1 MGGSAAGR
9 GDRRSSNKAGASA
22 GRGLFASAPRA
33 ARRPRRPPPSMQCF
47 PSLVLALSSLLG
59 ALALL
64 QLSLYL
70 RVPSRYGKHEE
81 RLCRPRGRLPARCA
95 WFLQELPSF
104 LVPALLLALR
114 SPPRLE
120 PLGCR
125 LLCCLFCWH
134 YFYRTFIYPFFT
146 RGRPFPL
153 QLLFFGTLFCIYNG
167 FLQGYYLIYCAE
179 YPNDWCTD
187 IRFTSGL
194 LLFLL
199 GMGINIHSDLL
210 LRQLR
215 KPGEV
220 TYKIP
225 QGGLFTYISGAN
237 YFGEIVEWFGFAI
250 ATWSLPA
257 FAFAF
262 FTLCCIGPRA
272 YHHHR
277 YYLKTFTDYPKSRKA
292 LIPFVF

>member
-9 GDRRSSNKAGASA
+9 GDRRRANKAGAGA
-22 GRGLFASAPRA
+22 VRGLFASVPRA
-33 ARRPRRPPPSMQCF
+33 ARRPHPPPSMQCF

-134 YFYRTFIYPFFT
+134 YFYRYRRRAGLPRLPPPPPPARGAARSRPATGPPRLRNAAASPREKGDEPRESRGSGRR
-146 RGRPFPL
+146 RGR
-153 QLLFFGTLFCIYNG
+153 
-167 FLQGYYLIYCAE
+167 
-179 YPNDWCTD
+179 W
-187 IRFTSGL
+187 
-194 LLFLL
+194 
-199 GMGINIHSDLL
+199 
-210 LRQLR
+210 
-215 KPGEV
+215 
-220 TYKIP
+220 
-225 QGGLFTYISGAN
+225 GGRAGA
-237 YFGEIVEWFGFAI
+237 GSLA
-250 ATWSLPA
+250 ASLP
-257 FAFAF
+257 
-262 FTLCCIGPRA
+262 
-272 YHHHR
+272 
-277 YYLKTFTDYPKSRKA
+277 S
-292 LIPFVF
+292 V

>member
-1 MGGSAAGR
+1 MGSPAFQLAGIAGMFVTWFGAQLLFLR
-9 GDRRSSNKAGASA
+9 LCWSMFHCADLNKRDTDHPAQYKW
-22 GRGLFASAPRA
+22 LLKTYFL
-33 ARRPRRPPPSMQCF
+33 
-47 PSLVLALSSLLG
+47 SLSKYSWLVYLLG
-59 ALALL
+59 LL
-64 QLSLYL
+64 QN
-70 RVPSRYGKHEE
+70 PK
-81 RLCRPRGRLPARCA
+81 
-95 WFLQELPSF
+95 Q
-104 LVPALLLALR
+104 
-114 SPPRLE
+114 
-120 PLGCR
+120 
-125 LLCCLFCWH
+125 
-134 YFYRTFIYPFFT
+134 TFIYPFFT

-153 QLLFFGTLFCIYNG
+153 QLLFFGMLFCIYNG

-225 QGGLFTYISGAN
+225 QGGLFTYVSGAN

-277 YYLKTFTDYPKSRKA
+277 YQSVPCCMLLLTLGAHFAKCQRGAEPGFRIKVKFNTMYKKCIGL
-292 LIPFVF
+292 FVTGERQAVCWSPCQVGLTVI

>member
-1 MGGSAAGR
+1 MVLSVSGFPH
-9 GDRRSSNKAGASA
+9 SSSH
-22 GRGLFASAPRA
+22 
-33 ARRPRRPPPSMQCF
+33 PSIRF
-47 PSLVLALSSLLG
+47 
-59 ALALL
+59 
-64 QLSLYL
+64 
-70 RVPSRYGKHEE
+70 
-81 RLCRPRGRLPARCA
+81 
-95 WFLQELPSF
+95 
-104 LVPALLLALR
+104 VPASL
-114 SPPRLE
+114 PQE
-120 PLGCR
+120 
-125 LLCCLFCWH
+125 
-134 YFYRTFIYPFFT
+134 RTFIYPFFT

-179 YPNDWCTD
+179 YPTDWCTD

-225 QGGLFTYISGAN
+225 QGGLFTYVSGAN

-257 FAFAF
+257 FTFAF

-292 LIPFVF
+292 LIPFVFNDLDMDSVSYFYRAFSNSEF

>member
-1 MGGSAAGR
+1 MGY
-9 GDRRSSNKAGASA
+9 
-22 GRGLFASAPRA
+22 F
-33 ARRPRRPPPSMQCF
+33 
-47 PSLVLALSSLLG
+47 VSSLKYSINGEYGHLEV
-59 ALALL
+59 
-64 QLSLYL
+64 QLKVL
-70 RVPSRYGKHEE
+70 
-81 RLCRPRGRLPARCA
+81 
-95 WFLQELPSF
+95 
-104 LVPALLLALR
+104 
-114 SPPRLE
+114 
-120 PLGCR
+120 
-125 LLCCLFCWH
+125 
-134 YFYRTFIYPFFT
+134 
-146 RGRPFPL
+146 
-153 QLLFFGTLFCIYNG
+153 
-167 FLQGYYLIYCAE
+167 
-179 YPNDWCTD
+179 WC
-187 IRFTSGL
+187 L

-225 QGGLFTYISGAN
+225 QGGLFTYVSGAN

>member
-1 MGGSAAGR
+1 FCVEVSKQSSTELLHV
-9 GDRRSSNKAGASA
+9 GDERRSLSGLGEAGGWDYTS
-22 GRGLFASAPRA
+22 GYI
-33 ARRPRRPPPSMQCF
+33 
-47 PSLVLALSSLLG
+47 
-59 ALALL
+59 L
-64 QLSLYL
+64 QGM
-70 RVPSRYGKHEE
+70 RE
-81 RLCRPRGRLPARCA
+81 
-95 WFLQELPSF
+95 
-104 LVPALLLALR
+104 
-114 SPPRLE
+114 
-120 PLGCR
+120 
-125 LLCCLFCWH
+125 
-134 YFYRTFIYPFFT
+134 TFIYPFFT

-153 QLLFFGTLFCIYNG
+153 QLLFFGMLFCIYNG

-225 QGGLFTYISGAN
+225 QGGLFTYVSGAN

>member
-1 MGGSAAGR
+1 MHGPSRPWSQLSVDMSCKGSEGITLVGATSHPHLLYVWVGQTRNQSMWSLDHVEMVLRYHSARWVILTRDVVQALPPSSKGSRKIPAGTQSSPDQEKSITLFQKLAR
-9 GDRRSSNKAGASA
+9 VTGD
-22 GRGLFASAPRA
+22 GLGHSDSAP
-33 ARRPRRPPPSMQCF
+33 AR
-47 PSLVLALSSLLG
+47 
-59 ALALL
+59 
-64 QLSLYL
+64 
-70 RVPSRYGKHEE
+70 
-81 RLCRPRGRLPARCA
+81 
-95 WFLQELPSF
+95 
-104 LVPALLLALR
+104 
-114 SPPRLE
+114 
-120 PLGCR
+120 
-125 LLCCLFCWH
+125 
-134 YFYRTFIYPFFT
+134 
-146 RGRPFPL
+146 
-153 QLLFFGTLFCIYNG
+153 
-167 FLQGYYLIYCAE
+167 GYYLIYCAE

-225 QGGLFTYISGAN
+225 QGGLFTYVSGAN

>member
-1 MGGSAAGR
+1 M
-9 GDRRSSNKAGASA
+9 
-22 GRGLFASAPRA
+22 
-33 ARRPRRPPPSMQCF
+33 
-47 PSLVLALSSLLG
+47 
-59 ALALL
+59 
-64 QLSLYL
+64 
-70 RVPSRYGKHEE
+70 
-81 RLCRPRGRLPARCA
+81 
-95 WFLQELPSF
+95 
-104 LVPALLLALR
+104 
-114 SPPRLE
+114 
-120 PLGCR
+120 
-125 LLCCLFCWH
+125 
-134 YFYRTFIYPFFT
+134 
-146 RGRPFPL
+146 
-153 QLLFFGTLFCIYNG
+153 LFCIYNG

-194 LLFLL
+194 FLFLL

-225 QGGLFTYISGAN
+225 QGGLFTYVSGAN

>member
-1 MGGSAAGR
+1 A
-9 GDRRSSNKAGASA
+9 
-22 GRGLFASAPRA
+22 
-33 ARRPRRPPPSMQCF
+33 MQCS

-70 RVPSRYGKHEE
+70 RAPSRYGKHQE
-81 RLCRPRGRLPARCA
+81 RSVRGRLPARCA
-95 WFLQELPSF
+95 WFVQELPSF

-114 SPPRLE
+114 SPPRLQ

-134 YFYRTFIYPFFT
+134 YFYRYRPRRAQRGKGGKGAINLTYAQRCFLNPFLV
-146 RGRPFPL
+146 R
-153 QLLFFGTLFCIYNG
+153 
-167 FLQGYYLIYCAE
+167 FL
-179 YPNDWCTD
+179 
-187 IRFTSGL
+187 GL

-225 QGGLFTYISGAN
+225 QGGLFTYVSGAN

>member
-1 MGGSAAGR
+1 MKTWKHGGEAGTW
-9 GDRRSSNKAGASA
+9 RRSSSPSRQKQCFTSKCPSRAGQSCCVLEMCV
-22 GRGLFASAPRA
+22 GLFLSEVGEAGKGDYVFGCILQGVREPEGSQHCLQPHGLK
-33 ARRPRRPPPSMQCF
+33 PSGI
-47 PSLVLALSSLLG
+47 SLVVGSG
-59 ALALL
+59 M
-64 QLSLYL
+64 
-70 RVPSRYGKHEE
+70 
-81 RLCRPRGRLPARCA
+81 
-95 WFLQELPSF
+95 
-104 LVPALLLALR
+104 
-114 SPPRLE
+114 
-120 PLGCR
+120 
-125 LLCCLFCWH
+125 
-134 YFYRTFIYPFFT
+134 TFIYPFFT

-153 QLLFFGTLFCIYNG
+153 QLLFFGMLFCIYNG

-194 LLFLL
+194 FLFLL

-225 QGGLFTYISGAN
+225 QGGLFTYVSGAN

>member
-1 MGGSAAGR
+1 MSCKGSEVITLMGSWLP
-9 GDRRSSNKAGASA
+9 
-22 GRGLFASAPRA
+22 GLAQTTSHPHLLYVWVGQTRNQ
-33 ARRPRRPPPSMQCF
+33 SMW
-47 PSLVLALSSLLG
+47 SLDHVEMVL
-59 ALALL
+59 
-64 QLSLYL
+64 
-70 RVPSRYGKHEE
+70 
-81 RLCRPRGRLPARCA
+81 
-95 WFLQELPSF
+95 
-104 LVPALLLALR
+104 
-114 SPPRLE
+114 
-120 PLGCR
+120 
-125 LLCCLFCWH
+125 
-134 YFYRTFIYPFFT
+134 RTFIYPFFT

-220 TYKIP
+220 IYKIP
-225 QGGLFTYISGAN
+225 QGGLFTYVSGAN

>member
-1 MGGSAAGR
+1 
-9 GDRRSSNKAGASA
+9 
-22 GRGLFASAPRA
+22 L
-33 ARRPRRPPPSMQCF
+33 CF
-47 PSLVLALSSLLG
+47 LI
-59 ALALL
+59 
-64 QLSLYL
+64 YL
-70 RVPSRYGKHEE
+70 
-81 RLCRPRGRLPARCA
+81 
-95 WFLQELPSF
+95 
-104 LVPALLLALR
+104 
-114 SPPRLE
+114 
-120 PLGCR
+120 
-125 LLCCLFCWH
+125 
-134 YFYRTFIYPFFT
+134 RTFIYPFFT

-194 LLFLL
+194 FLFLL

>member
-1 MGGSAAGR
+1 MHQFLWEEAVGNCIKSLGEIQVDNVHRSPHINRGGYFVVENDQTLLVDGVMLAFFQ
-9 GDRRSSNKAGASA
+9 SSGTSPDLHHFSKIMESGLAMTSA
-22 GRGLFASAPRA
+22 GSLNTLGSVTVAYCKIPLGDDPSDLDPEAFNRASTITIVD
-33 ARRPRRPPPSMQCF
+33 F
-47 PSLVLALSSLLG
+47 YTFKVLLNIERDSSSSSSLPVFMKQSI
-59 ALALL
+59 AI
-64 QLSLYL
+64 
-70 RVPSRYGKHEE
+70 HHN
-81 RLCRPRGRLPARCA
+81 
-95 WFLQELPSF
+95 
-104 LVPALLLALR
+104 
-114 SPPRLE
+114 PPVM
-120 PLGCR
+120 
-125 LLCCLFCWH
+125 
-134 YFYRTFIYPFFT
+134 TFIYPFFT

-220 TYKIP
+220 IYKIP
-225 QGGLFTYISGAN
+225 QGGLFTYVSGAN

-272 YHHHR
+272 YHHH
-277 YYLKTFTDYPKSRKA
+277 
-292 LIPFVF
+292 

>member
-1 MGGSAAGR
+1 
-9 GDRRSSNKAGASA
+9 
-22 GRGLFASAPRA
+22 
-33 ARRPRRPPPSMQCF
+33 MQCY
-47 PSLVLALSSLLG
+47 PGLVLALSSLLG

-134 YFYRTFIYPFFT
+134 YFYREAFITPNFVSSTIANIHEEGIFS
-146 RGRPFPL
+146 L
-153 QLLFFGTLFCIYNG
+153 E
-167 FLQGYYLIYCAE
+167 GYYLIYCAE

-225 QGGLFTYISGAN
+225 QGGLFTYVSGAN

>member
-1 MGGSAAGR
+1 MAPAHALYTGSQPSPYKDTVPGLWDNGR
-9 GDRRSSNKAGASA
+9 KSGIETFCD
-22 GRGLFASAPRA
+22 F
-33 ARRPRRPPPSMQCF
+33 F
-47 PSLVLALSSLLG
+47 
-59 ALALL
+59 
-64 QLSLYL
+64 
-70 RVPSRYGKHEE
+70 GKDNGYE
-81 RLCRPRGRLPARCA
+81 GMVAD
-95 WFLQELPSF
+95 
-104 LVPALLLALR
+104 
-114 SPPRLE
+114 SP
-120 PLGCR
+120 
-125 LLCCLFCWH
+125 
-134 YFYRTFIYPFFT
+134 YKYNMTFIYPFFT

-199 GMGINIHSDLL
+199 GMGINVHSDLL

-225 QGGLFTYISGAN
+225 QGGLFTYVSGAN

>member
-1 MGGSAAGR
+1 M
-9 GDRRSSNKAGASA
+9 
-22 GRGLFASAPRA
+22 
-33 ARRPRRPPPSMQCF
+33 
-47 PSLVLALSSLLG
+47 
-59 ALALL
+59 
-64 QLSLYL
+64 
-70 RVPSRYGKHEE
+70 
-81 RLCRPRGRLPARCA
+81 
-95 WFLQELPSF
+95 
-104 LVPALLLALR
+104 
-114 SPPRLE
+114 
-120 PLGCR
+120 
-125 LLCCLFCWH
+125 
-134 YFYRTFIYPFFT
+134 
-146 RGRPFPL
+146 
-153 QLLFFGTLFCIYNG
+153 LFCIYNG

-187 IRFTSGL
+187 IRFTSAQRFLCSNFHSCGWLSSVVVCMGYFVSHLDYSINGDCGHLGSSAEGL

-215 KPGEV
+215 KPGEI

-225 QGGLFTYISGAN
+225 QGGLFTYVSGAN

>member
-1 MGGSAAGR
+1 
-9 GDRRSSNKAGASA
+9 
-22 GRGLFASAPRA
+22 
-33 ARRPRRPPPSMQCF
+33 SMQCF
-47 PSLVLALSSLLG
+47 PGLVLALSSLLG

-153 QLLFFGTLFCIYNG
+153 QLLFFGMLFCIYNG

-215 KPGEV
+215 KPGEL

>member
-1 MGGSAAGR
+1 
-9 GDRRSSNKAGASA
+9 
-22 GRGLFASAPRA
+22 
-33 ARRPRRPPPSMQCF
+33 MQCF

-134 YFYRTFIYPFFT
+134 YFYS
-146 RGRPFPL
+146 
-153 QLLFFGTLFCIYNG
+153 TLFTHIELVVHQDHQVLFHKAALKPDG
-167 FLQGYYLIYCAE
+167 PQPVLHSWIMFSQVQDLTLVLVELHKVLVSPLFQPIQIFLQGGSPFRSVHFL
-179 YPNDWCTD
+179 T
-187 IRFTSGL
+187 RFRIISKLHQGTL
-194 LLFLL
+194 DP
-199 GMGINIHSDLL
+199 II
-210 LRQLR
+210 QI
-215 KPGEV
+215 
-220 TYKIP
+220 TYEDTK
-225 QGGLFTYISGAN
+225 QCWAQY
-237 YFGEIVEWFGFAI
+237 
-250 ATWSLPA
+250 
-257 FAFAF
+257 
-262 FTLCCIGPRA
+262 
-272 YHHHR
+272 
-277 YYLKTFTDYPKSRKA
+277 
-292 LIPFVF
+292 

>member
-1 MGGSAAGR
+1 
-9 GDRRSSNKAGASA
+9 
-22 GRGLFASAPRA
+22 
-33 ARRPRRPPPSMQCF
+33 MQCF

-153 QLLFFGTLFCIYNG
+153 QLLFFGMLFCIYNG

-277 YYLKTFTDYPKSRKA
+277 YQTVSCHMLLLALGVLFAKYQGGTEEQSQDSR
-292 LIPFVF
+292 

>member
-1 MGGSAAGR
+1 
-9 GDRRSSNKAGASA
+9 
-22 GRGLFASAPRA
+22 L
-33 ARRPRRPPPSMQCF
+33 CF
-47 PSLVLALSSLLG
+47 LI
-59 ALALL
+59 
-64 QLSLYL
+64 
-70 RVPSRYGKHEE
+70 
-81 RLCRPRGRLPARCA
+81 
-95 WFLQELPSF
+95 
-104 LVPALLLALR
+104 
-114 SPPRLE
+114 
-120 PLGCR
+120 
-125 LLCCLFCWH
+125 
-134 YFYRTFIYPFFT
+134 YFRTFIYPFFT

-225 QGGLFTYISGAN
+225 QGGLFTYVSGAN